1 MRFKGVLFDLWE
13 TLIVDHP
20 ERSRPRRA
28 WRTEGVRSVLS
39 AYGFDIDYDEIA
51 LGLDTASRGL
61 TQLHDRGI
69 DIDATGRAHLFMDT
83 LDRATGRRAPRE
95 AAVDLLEV
103 IAAMPLDLAP
113 QLAPHAVETVCAIRE
128 EAMKTA
134 LVSNAGFTTAPNL
147 RLLLDHYG
155 LSELF
160 DVLVFSDE
168 LEIAKPEPR
177 IFKQALAGLGLRPAE
192 CAFVGDNP
200 HTDISGALSA
210 GLFTVQI
217 GAKTLD
223 GTRPHARI
231 DSLNQLMPALG
242 AAPS

>member
-13 TLIVDHP
+13 TLIVDHK
-20 ERSRPRRA
+20 ERSQPRRA
-28 WRTEGVRSVLS
+28 RRTEGVSSVLK
-39 AYGFDIDYDEIA
+39 AYGFEIDYDEVASA
-51 LGLDTASRGL
+51 LDSASRGL
-61 TQLHDRGI
+61 THLHDTGV
-69 DIDATGRAHLFMDT
+69 DVDATGRAHLFMDT
-83 LDRATGRRAPRE
+83 LDLATGRRAPRE
-95 AAVDLLEV
+95 AAVDLLDV

-113 QLAPHAVETVCAIRE
+113 QLAPDAVETVCAIRE
-128 EAMKTA
+128 QGLKTA

-147 RLLLDHYG
+147 RMLLDHYG

-168 LEIAKPEPR
+168 LEIAKPDPR
-177 IFKQALAGLGLRPAE
+177 IFKQALAGLGLRPAD

-200 HTDISGALSA
+200 HTDVSGALSA

-217 GAKTLD
+217 GAKSLD
-223 GTRPHARI
+223 GIRPHARI
-231 DSLNQLMPALG
+231 DGLSQLIAAMA

>member
-13 TLIVDHP
+13 TLIVDHK
-20 ERSRPRRA
+20 ERSQPRRG
-28 WRTEGVRSVLS
+28 WRTEGVRSVLR
-39 AYGFDIDYDEIA
+39 AYGFEIDYEEIA
-51 LGLDTASRGL
+51 SALDTASRGL
-61 TQLHDRGI
+61 TQLHDRGL
-69 DIDATGRAHLFMDT
+69 DVDSTGRAHLFMDT
-83 LDRATGRRAPRE
+83 LDGATGRRAPRE

-113 QLAPHAVETVCAIRE
+113 QLAADAVETVFAIRE
-128 EAMKTA
+128 QGLKTA

-168 LEIAKPEPR
+168 LEIAKPDPR
-177 IFKQALAGLGLRPAE
+177 IFEQALAGLGLRPAD

-217 GAKTLD
+217 GAKSLD
-223 GTRPHARI
+223 GIRPDARI
-231 DSLNQLMPALG
+231 DSLSQLIPAIT

>member
-13 TLIVDHP
+13 TLIVDRQ
-20 ERSRPRRA
+20 ERSRPRGA
-28 WRTEGVRSVLS
+28 WRTEGVRSVLG
-39 AYGFDIDYDEIA
+39 AYGFNIDYDEIA
-51 LGLDTASRGL
+51 SALDTASRRL
-61 TQLHDRGI
+61 TQLHDSGL
-69 DIDATGRAHLFMDT
+69 DVDATGRAHLFMDT
-83 LDRATGRRAPRE
+83 LDLATGRRAPRE

-103 IAAMPLDLAP
+103 IAAMPPDLAP
-113 QLAPHAVETVCAIRE
+113 QLAAYAVETVCAIRE
-128 EAMKTA
+128 EGMKTA

-147 RLLLDHYG
+147 RMLLDHYG

-210 GLFTVQI
+210 GLFTIQI

-223 GTRPHARI
+223 GIRPHARI

-242 AAPS
+242 ATPS

>member
-39 AYGFDIDYDEIA
+39 AYGFESDYDEIA
-51 LGLDTASRGL
+51 STLDSASRGL
-61 TQLHDRGI
+61 TQLHDTGL
-69 DIDATGRAHLFMDT
+69 DLDANGRAHLFMDT
-83 LDRATGRRAPRE
+83 LDLATGRRAPRE

-103 IAAMPLDLAP
+103 IAAMPLELAP
-113 QLAPHAVETVCAIRE
+113 QLATDAVETVCAIRE
-128 EAMKTA
+128 QGVKTA

-168 LEIAKPEPR
+168 LEIAKPDPR
-177 IFKQALAGLGLRPAE
+177 IFKQALAGLGLRPAD

-200 HTDISGALSA
+200 HTDISGALAA

-217 GAKTLD
+217 GAKSLD
-223 GTRPHARI
+223 GIRPHARI
-231 DSLNQLMPALG
+231 DSLSQLLPAITD
-242 AAPS
+242 APP

>member
-13 TLIVDHP
+13 TLIVDHK
-20 ERSRPRRA
+20 ERSQPRRG
-28 WRTEGVRSVLS
+28 WRTEGVRSVLR
-39 AYGFDIDYDEIA
+39 AYGFEIDYEEIA
-51 LGLDTASRGL
+51 SALDTASRGL
-61 TQLHDRGI
+61 TQ
-69 DIDATGRAHLFMDT
+69 
-83 LDRATGRRAPRE
+83 
-95 AAVDLLEV
+95 V

-113 QLAPHAVETVCAIRE
+113 QLAADAVETVFAIRE
-128 EAMKTA
+128 QGLKTA

-168 LEIAKPEPR
+168 LEIAKPDPR

-217 GAKTLD
+217 GTKSLD
-223 GTRPHARI
+223 GVRPDARI
-231 DSLNQLMPALG
+231 DSLSQLIPAITG
-242 AAPS
+242 AAS